1 MSSIAVE
8 TREVWSVFALVRI
21 IQIDVKVD
29 GPISIEC
36 LVFSFQCAVL
46 SVQLS
51 VFHSKLF
58 RLAFLMYDMTLMSFC
73 LFYALYKIEW
83 RKK

>member
-36 LVFSFQCAVL
+36 LAFSFECSVL
-46 SVQLS
+46 SVSLKTIS
-51 VFHSKLF
+51 IGVSNVRHDVDVILF
-58 RLAFLMYDMTLMSFC
+58 VLCTT
-73 LFYALYKIEW
+73 
-83 RKK
+83 